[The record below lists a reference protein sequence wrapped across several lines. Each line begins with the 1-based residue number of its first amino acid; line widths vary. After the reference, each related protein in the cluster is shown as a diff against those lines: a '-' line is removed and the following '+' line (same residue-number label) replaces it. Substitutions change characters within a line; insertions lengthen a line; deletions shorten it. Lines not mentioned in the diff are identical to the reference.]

1 MKKLNYFSLK
11 SLVFPLLCVGLC
23 LLVFLSSMPASS
35 LHAASTYAYST
46 SINVVAQNYDG
57 DEIIV
62 GNTTS
67 TLKYNNETTDDYTIK
82 TVNWSELRN
91 FVISYDTSL
100 LPSNAES
107 YTYAYTVSWTPNIIS
122 NNIADFS
129 GAETITSNIVRETV
143 KNKTDVQTSII
154 FTIDNIA
161 LSQEKYYTAS
171 NLLVN
176 QQNNSYSLHGG
187 WGLYIFSF
195 EYNGT
200 STSVVFQVLPTDI
213 SALAKPEIIIDEI
226 SSNYNMKSAYVFSL
240 PEEYKFVN
248 RDLITWSIKGTGRD
262 GLTYV
267 LTPSDVEDAEVEH
280 PIFNTNAYYRN
291 GISFT
296 FDTEIEG
303 SWTAVCEIYQ
313 TADGA
318 SPKYT
323 VTSSTVS
330 TTEGMPPLTIVWIVV
345 GSAVA
350 AAIIVAVV
358 IGLSVKKERVY

>member
-1 MKKLNYFSLK
+1 MQTPTL
-11 SLVFPLLCVGLC
+11 
-23 LLVFLSSMPASS
+23 
-35 LHAASTYAYST
+35 
-46 SINVVAQNYDG
+46 INPF
-57 DEIIV
+57 IV
-62 GNTTS
+62 GRYVS
-67 TLKYNNETTDDYTIK
+67 DHYFCDREQETAFLIK
-82 TVNWSELRN
+82 QVENGRN
-91 FVISYDTSL
+91 VALISPRRMGKTGL
-100 LPSNAES
+100 LQHSFNQPAC
-107 YTYAYTVSWTPNIIS
+107 
-122 NNIADFS
+122 
-129 GAETITSNIVRETV
+129 
-143 KNKTDVQTSII
+143 
-154 FTIDNIA
+154 
-161 LSQEKYYTAS
+161 QEKYYTAS